1 MWKHFIAEYFSF
13 SKKER
18 SGVAIL
24 IVLIVLLIMLPFFY
38 PLFTRWKIYDH
49 TKFEKEIALLKTRD
63 ADSTTD
69 FANKRYDAKKYQQYN
84 STAQKNYYAGKP
96 AGELFYFDPNKATAT
111 EWKKLGVRDKTIA
124 TIQKYLSKGGKFY
137 KPADISK
144 IWGLHPNEVERLLPY
159 VQIATI
165 PSANYAEKKTPEQP
179 LYTRAK
185 YSLTII
191 DVNIAD
197 TTALIAL
204 PGIGSKLSQRILNF
218 RDKLGGFYNI
228 EQVGETFGL
237 PDSTFQKIKPQL
249 RVGSNGLRQINI
261 NNATVDVLKSHPY
274 IRYSLANAIVQYRS
288 QHGNFATVAD
298 VKKIMVITEDIFNKA
313 APYLKVN

>member
-1 MWKHFIAEYFSF
+1 MWKHFVAEYFSF

-18 SGVAIL
+18 TGVTVLIIL
-24 IVLIVLLIMLPFFY
+24 ILLLIVLPFFY
-38 PLFTRWKIYDH
+38 PLFTRSKTYDH
-49 TKFEKEIALLKTRD
+49 TKFEKEIALLNARD
-63 ADSTTD
+63 ADSTAD
-69 FANKRYDAKKYQQYN
+69 YANKKYDAKKYQPYN
-84 STAQKNYYAGKP
+84 AANQKNYYSGQP
-96 AGELFYFDPNKATAT
+96 AGELFYFDPNKASAA
-111 EWKKLGVRDKTIA
+111 EWKKLGVRDKTIT

-137 KPADISK
+137 KPADIGK

-159 VQIATI
+159 VQIATT
-165 PSANYAEKKTPEQP
+165 PSANYAEKKAPEQP

-191 DVNIAD
+191 DINNAD
-197 TTALIAL
+197 TTALITL

-218 RDKLGGFYNI
+218 RDKLGGFYSI

-249 RVGSNGLRQINI
+249 KVGSNGLKQINI
-261 NNATVDVLKSHPY
+261 NTATVDELKSHPY
-274 IRYSLANAIVQYRS
+274 IRYPLANAIIQYRG

-298 VKKIMVITEDIFNKA
+298 IKKIMVITEEVFNKV